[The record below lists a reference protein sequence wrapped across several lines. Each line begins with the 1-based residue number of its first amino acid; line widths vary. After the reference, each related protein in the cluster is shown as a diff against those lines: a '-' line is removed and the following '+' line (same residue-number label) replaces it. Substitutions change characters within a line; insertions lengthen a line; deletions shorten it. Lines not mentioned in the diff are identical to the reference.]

1 MAAAFLVL
9 LAFAAPATLFG
20 PGDPSSAADATTLP
34 WFLMWLQALMRHF
47 DSQIAG
53 FYLPLFTLVGLFAVP
68 YIGRRDTKLR
78 VVAMAVFVL
87 LLIVLTTMGFAGDPI
102 RLGAPLP

>member
-20 PGDPSSAADATTLP
+20 PGDPGAIADAGKLP

-47 DSQIAG
+47 DAQIAG
-53 FYLPLFTLVGLFAVP
+53 FYLPLFTLAGLFAVP
-68 YIGRRDTKLR
+68 FIARKDTKLKA
-78 VVAMAVFVL
+78 VAMAVFVL
-87 LLIVLTTMGFAGDPI
+87 LLIVLTTMGFAGSPI
-102 RLGAPLP
+102 LLGTPLP